1 MHVPQASGC
10 DQAVRRGALDP
21 VPGRDVGGCA
31 ASGRA
36 VREHALPLHPLPPLT
51 HRETHSPF

>member
-21 VPGRDVGGCA
+21 VPGRDVGGCV

-36 VREHALPLHPLPPLT
+36 VREHAASAWPPIT
-51 HRETHSPF
+51 TPN

>member
-1 MHVPQASGC
+1 MHVPQASRC
-10 DQAVRRGALDP
+10 DQAIRRGALDP

-36 VREHALPLHPLPPLT
+36 VRVSMLPLHGHPLPPLT
-51 HRETHSPF
+51 NPS